1 MNLFKIL
8 LDNGYTQRDKLNV
21 ERNWFGCDTYN
32 LDNVYYK
39 GDITIWIGLQWYGMP
54 LPKQKKDWDLYD
66 RQGCKFIRIS
76 KGTSVFNDKNPIFET
91 WCGDIPNKNIIKE
104 LI

>member
-32 LDNVYYK
+32 LDNVYTK
-39 GDITIWIGLQWYGMP
+39 DNIQVWIMLQNAFMP
-54 LPKQKKDWDLYD
+54 LPKDKKDWDLYD
-66 RQGCKFIRIS
+66 RGLCKFIRIS
-76 KGTSVFNDKNPIFET
+76 DNNVFFDKSPIFET
-91 WCGDIPNKNIIKE
+91 WCGEIPTNEIINKII
-104 LI
+104 

>member
-54 LPKQKKDWDLYD
+54 LPKQKKIGIYTID
-66 RQGCKFIRIS
+66 
-76 KGTSVFNDKNPIFET
+76 KGVNLSEYQKALAYLTIKTLFLKLGVVIFQMK
-91 WCGDIPNKNIIKE
+91 I
-104 LI
+104 